1 MIENNEIIRIYGTE
15 FKENTKKL
23 LVEADLADMIPSKKC
38 RIAIKPNL
46 VSASEASWGATT
58 HTEILAGIIEYLQE
72 RGYNNLVIAEG
83 SWVGDKTSVCFK
95 VCGYDKLSRKY
106 GVPLHCIFVKILFSI
121 LFKISF
127 PLLMHSFFPE
137 DCPERPIYGTMGK

>member
-83 SWVGDKTSVCFK
+83 SWYVLRSAATTS
-95 VCGYDKLSRKY
+95 SRESTEFRSLTPRRTALTRST
-106 GVPLHCIFVKILFSI
+106 VPA
-121 LFKISF
+121 
-127 PLLMHSFFPE
+127 
-137 DCPERPIYGTMGK
+137 

>member
-1 MIENNEIIRIYGTE
+1 MTVIENNEIIRIYGTE

-72 RGYNNLVIAEG
+72 RGYNNLVIAVSCSTFLMFFNG
-83 SWVGDKTSVCFK
+83 FGNLYKSNMAKFKKNQLAKKLTLDKIAV
-95 VCGYDKLSRKY
+95 D
-106 GVPLHCIFVKILFSI
+106 HFVHIVYNNVYNIMVFTK
-121 LFKISF
+121 
-127 PLLMHSFFPE
+127 E
-137 DCPERPIYGTMGK
+137 V